1 MTEPR
6 KTPRCYAM
14 VMKCH
19 GIPAEFVRGG
29 FGKPRFVLAED
40 ACALEIETQELAEA
54 LASLLESALA
64 IIGEPPERNCSCH
77 LSPPCN
83 DCVDHNF
90 TREMLENARDALAR
104 HRAKQEVKRE

>member
-54 LASLLESALA
+54 LEACEAACSEARLTDDESLNAVVCIVLA
-64 IIGEPPERNCSCH
+64 
-77 LSPPCN
+77 
-83 DCVDHNF
+83 
-90 TREMLENARDALAR
+90 ALAR
-104 HRAKQEVKRE
+104 YRAAQEVKL

>member
-40 ACALEIETQELAEA
+40 ARALEIETQELAEA
-54 LASLLESALA
+54 LEV
-64 IIGEPPERNCSCH
+64 IGRD
-77 LSPPCN
+77 LR
-83 DCVDHNF
+83 DMGRV
-90 TREMLENARDALAR
+90 RDADNINKLLAR
-104 HRAKQEVKRE
+104 HRAKQEAAR

>member
-14 VMKCH
+14 VIKCH

-40 ACALEIETQELAEA
+40 ARALEIETQELAEA
-54 LASLLESALA
+54 LESAAELA
-64 IIGEPPERNCSCH
+64 EGAVKLLRQLDMESGRVAAE
-77 LSPPCN
+77 
-83 DCVDHNF
+83 CVLRD
-90 TREMLENARDALAR
+90 ARAALAR
-104 HRAKQEVKRE
+104 HRAKQEGPTND

>member
-6 KTPRCYAM
+6 KTPRCDAM

-40 ACALEIETQELAEA
+40 ARALEIETQELAEA
-54 LASLLESALA
+54 LEEVSDELATFGMFSESNAS
-64 IIGEPPERNCSCH
+64 
-77 LSPPCN
+77 
-83 DCVDHNF
+83 VDPVVK
-90 TREMLENARDALAR
+90 ARAALAR
-104 HRAKQEVKRE
+104 HRAKQEAAR